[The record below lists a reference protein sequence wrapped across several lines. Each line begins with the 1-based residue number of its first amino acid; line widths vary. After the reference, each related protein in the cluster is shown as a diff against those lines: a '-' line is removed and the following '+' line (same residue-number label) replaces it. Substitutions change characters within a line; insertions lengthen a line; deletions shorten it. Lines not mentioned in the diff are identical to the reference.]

1 VTESRNFY
9 AAEQYVLRLGNTFI
23 TEASSSASSTLAN
36 QVLALGN
43 ASAVLQA
50 VEPSSIIGAFG
61 MNQHVLQPFDQL
73 AGIAATTVG
82 AIYLIIVSLH
92 TIRYTIKADMIVH
105 IPHYSLVE

>member
-1 VTESRNFY
+1 
-9 AAEQYVLRLGNTFI
+9 
-23 TEASSSASSTLAN
+23 
-36 QVLALGN
+36 LALGN

-82 AIYLIIVSLH
+82 AIYLIIVSPRA
-92 TIRYTIKADMIVH
+92 IRIKTGTDLAVH